1 MAIRSVW
8 KGSVGFGMVSIPVKL
23 YGAVGEETIRFNSL
37 HKDCNTRIQMPKWC
51 PDCEVKLEQSDIV
64 KGYPLADETHVV
76 LDEADFAS
84 LPVKSLKAVEIVEFV
99 DGSSI
104 DPRHYDKPY
113 FMAPDV
119 GGGKAFTLLLRG
131 MEHVGRVAVAKVSM
145 REREHLCIIRPFGDL
160 LLLQTLLWADELR
173 EPVPVKLADITEQEM
188 SMAVGLMQALEGEV
202 NLEEYTDEY
211 REAVVALI
219 EAKVRGEVIQV
230 APAEEVAPTED
241 VLAGLMAS
249 IEAVKAKA

>member
-1 MAIRSVW
+1 
-8 KGSVGFGMVSIPVKL
+8 MVSIPVKL
-23 YGAVGEETIRFNSL
+23 YGAVGEETIRFHSL
-37 HKDCNTRIQMPKWC
+37 HRDCNTRISMPKRC
-51 PDCEVKLEQSDIV
+51 PECDVNLAQADIV
-64 KGYPLADETHVV
+64 KGYPMPDETHIV

-113 FMAPDV
+113 FVAPDV
-119 GGGKAFTLLLRG
+119 GGGKAFTLLLKG
-131 MEHVGRVAVAKVSM
+131 MEHVGRIAVAKVSM

-173 EPVPVKLADITEQEM
+173 EPVPVKLADITDQEM
-188 SMAVGLMQALEGEV
+188 GMAVGLMQALEGEV
-202 NLEEYTDEY
+202 NLEAYKDEY

-219 EAKVRGEVIQV
+219 EAKVSGEKIPV
-230 APAEEVAPTED
+230 APVAEVAPIGD